1 MSLGHVP
8 NDDER
13 AIDHR
18 DVAAGVMPRRDYK
31 PIAFLEAFG
40 RGASE
45 EELMALIDD
54 MDANDRDATE
64 RILTGLRLYYTQKVL
79 GT

>member
-1 MSLGHVP
+1 MTDKPVVYV
-8 NDDER
+8 N
-13 AIDHR
+13 
-18 DVAAGVMPRRDYK
+18 DYK

-45 EELMALIDD
+45 EELMSLIDD
-54 MDANDRDATE
+54 MDADDRAATE